1 MERAQEDVIRGDLDK
16 KLVFL
21 VGPRQVG
28 KTWLA
33 RRIAERFA
41 HPAYLNYDRAED
53 RRIIRREGWRGA
65 TDLLILDEIHKM
77 PGWKRFLKGVFDT
90 RPPGLRI
97 LVTGSARL
105 DFARQAGASLAGRF
119 FVHRLLPFSPRELA
133 LVAGD
138 ADLAHLRARGG
149 FPEPL
154 LAPDPVDAD
163 RWRLQY
169 VDGLVREDVLD
180 FERIHDLRALRLLL
194 DLLRGR
200 VGSPVSYRS
209 LAEDLQV
216 APNTVKKYVQILEAL
231 FIVFRVTPY
240 TRNVARSL
248 LKNPKLYFYDTG
260 LVLGGPGPAFEN
272 LVAVCLLKHVCALYD
287 QRGQGY
293 QLQYLRT
300 KDGREVD
307 FCLVRDGAA
316 ELLVEAKHADRDP
329 SPALRAFSGR
339 LGIPGVQVVEE
350 LRREQRHGGVEI
362 RAARGY
368 LRELFL

>member
-1 MERAQEDVIRGDLDK
+1 MERAQLGAIRADLQK

-33 RRIAERFA
+33 RRLGEEYR
-41 HPAYLNYDRAED
+41 HPVYLNYDRAED
-53 RRIIRREGWRGA
+53 RRIIRREGWLGA

-77 PGWKRFLKGVFDT
+77 PGWKRYLKGVFDT
-90 RPPGLRI
+90 RPPGLHI

-105 DFARQAGASLAGRF
+105 DFARQSGASLAGRF
-119 FVHRLLPFSPRELA
+119 FAHRLLPFSPRELA
-133 LVAGD
+133 LVGGD
-138 ADLAHLRARGG
+138 ADLARLRDRGG

-154 LAPDPVDAD
+154 LAEEPVDAD

-169 VDGLVREDVLD
+169 VDGLIREDVLD

-194 DLLRGR
+194 DLLRDR

-231 FIVFRVTPY
+231 FIVFRVTPHVH
-240 TRNVARSL
+240 NVARSL
-248 LKNPKLYFYDTG
+248 LKNPKLYFFDTG
-260 LVLGGPGPAFEN
+260 LVRGGPGPAFEN
-272 LVAVCLLKHVCALYD
+272 LVAVCLLKHVHALHD

-293 QLQYLRT
+293 ELRYVRT

-307 FCLVRDGAA
+307 FCVARDGAA
-316 ELLVEAKHADRDP
+316 ELLVEAKHADPDP
-329 SPALRAFSGR
+329 GPALRAFSTR
-339 LGIPGVQVVEE
+339 LGVPGVQVVEE
-350 LRREQRHGGVEI
+350 LRREQRYGAVEV
-362 RAARGY
+362 RAASEF